1 MRESDRQHIGHSS
14 FRCALKFHER
24 SHKNLI
30 KCRIYLSDSGKTWPD
45 GAMKLRLLSKIPP
58 HSHIWN
64 GRVLQQNRITLHL
77 TPSANTGQDNRGFIP
92 LHDALHMELV
102 VANGQ
107 LQHENMEGSF
117 NMNSSPFQPT
127 KFNEH
132 PEVNEKINVSKL
144 KIIKAYNCWVSVS
157 EWVQANAARICV

>member
-1 MRESDRQHIGHSS
+1 M
-14 FRCALKFHER
+14 
-24 SHKNLI
+24 
-30 KCRIYLSDSGKTWPD
+30 
-45 GAMKLRLLSKIPP
+45 
-58 HSHIWN
+58 
-64 GRVLQQNRITLHL
+64 
-77 TPSANTGQDNRGFIP
+77 
-92 LHDALHMELV
+92 HDALHMELV